1 MFTLNSY
8 QKSFAATLF
17 VLLFTGCNQ
26 QEFYEKEFLAGV
38 GIPDDTITIPDNGG
52 TTSGGSTSGG
62 STTGGNVDGGST
74 TGGSSTGGTSTA
86 GSTTGS
92 STGGSSTGGTST
104 AGSTTG
110 SSTGG
115 STTGGTSTAGSTT
128 GSSTGG
134 SSTGGSTT
142 GGSSTGGTSTAGS
155 TTGSSTGGSSTGGT
169 STAGST
175 TGSSTGGSS
184 TGGST
189 TGGSTTGGDP
199 QPGVCGSG
207 TLQNASDTFTQ
218 NTAQNAKVDIL
229 WVVDDSGSMG
239 DEQAALSYNFDVF
252 INDFIQRDID
262 FQMAITTTDPRS
274 GRSGVMKG
282 DASRLTREAARAD
295 ADAFKD
301 YFKQAIQV
309 GTRGSGS
316 ERGLQTSNDFF
327 DNYRSWTRD
336 DAYLVVVYLSD
347 EQDQSSGAVEN
358 YVNGLRS
365 LKTQPGMVKAYSIVT
380 QTIDPRKQW
389 ETRGTRYEE
398 ASNLTGGEIAD
409 IHQDFHTTLSNF
421 GFKILELLDSF
432 PLSGVPVNTD
442 IEISV
447 NGQPITVGWTYDAQ
461 ARVIKFDRSAIPNE
475 GSIVIAYYQQ
485 CVGQ

>member
-134 SSTGGSTT
+134 SSTGGST
-142 GGSSTGGTSTAGS
+142 
-155 TTGSSTGGSSTGGT
+155 TGGSSTGGT